1 MDLDTNGW
9 KIKQLL
15 MQIGDRMKTLE
26 WIDNADSWLCPV
38 CRMEVSTPT
47 KYNYH
52 CPKCGFIAERNK
64 RIATMNTLKYL
75 KQDFTTI
82 EPIEFFGNTYY
93 QIGAD
98 DWNIVVGLGGL
109 VEIVNQ
115 ANKIIKDY
123 MDKLA

>member
-1 MDLDTNGW
+1 
-9 KIKQLL
+9 
-15 MQIGDRMKTLE
+15 
-26 WIDNADSWLCPV
+26 
-38 CRMEVSTPT
+38 
-47 KYNYH
+47 
-52 CPKCGFIAERNK
+52 
-64 RIATMNTLKYL
+64 MNTLKYL
-75 KQDFTTI
+75 KQDFATI

-123 MDKLA
+123 MDKLAQKEVMKNG